1 MGREIPEANST
12 NLRAELGAVVENKQ
26 KQKDQK
32 KKNLF
37 KLCQRST
44 RGKKRLLKQI
54 NCICF
59 WRELP

>member
-32 KKNLF
+32 KK
-37 KLCQRST
+37 KL
-44 RGKKRLLKQI
+44 I
-54 NCICF
+54 
-59 WRELP
+59 

>member
-32 KKNLF
+32 KKTYLNYVSGLP
-37 KLCQRST
+37 
-44 RGKKRLLKQI
+44 GEKKD
-54 NCICF
+54 C
-59 WRELP
+59 